1 MLDEDE
7 KVGKKVDKGVSG
19 TGGSCGGCWG
29 AASHFLQ
36 YSEVFKRQGL
46 GSGGGAKPGILV
58 TCKLK
63 YIVKY

>member
-19 TGGSCGGCWG
+19 TGGSCGGCRG

-36 YSEVFKRQGL
+36 YSAVFKRQGV
-46 GSGGGAKPGILV
+46 G
-58 TCKLK
+58 
-63 YIVKY
+63 